1 MHLKHGTR
9 IGAAVSGLLA
19 FCLFGAIAFAVLSLR
34 STPESAGATPGAWVV
49 VGIVVLLASLAAAAA
64 GGALVALI
72 AWAYRRFVRRPGP

>member
-1 MHLKHGTR
+1 MQLNRVMKM
-9 IGAAVSGLLA
+9 GAAVAGLLA

-34 STPESAGATPGAWVV
+34 STPESTGATPGAWVI

-72 AWAYRRFVRRPGP
+72 VWALRRFRPRSGS